1 MNPNE
6 LTPPQALELLAQAA
20 IQFRGTLQE
29 HQSLQDAVRVLND
42 VVNPSVP
49 DETPTEVKPKAKKK

>member
-6 LTPPQALELLAQAA
+6 MNPTQALELLAQAA

-29 HQSLQDAVRVLND
+29 HQSLQEAVRVLNE
-42 VVNPSVP
+42 VVNPPVT
-49 DETPTEVKPKAKKK
+49 DEEVAESKPKTKKK